1 VSLSRRALLRGLAGL
16 AAVPALRGLA
26 RLVDPDLRADLDARA
41 AAPPGTKRLVAFY
54 TGQGHLR
61 AQFLSPSGG
70 MGPALD
76 PLAPFA
82 ARLSVLHDVRGRSGH
97 YEGHAESLTG
107 RPNGETFTAAGGP
120 SLDQLVAE
128 LHRGKTALPSL
139 ELGCHSGNGADGM
152 IAYSAAGL
160 PIPAAQ
166 DPRGVFDRMFRLV
179 NEDPAAAARRRAQDR
194 SVLDVVK
201 ADLDDVSR
209 GLSPEARRLLDAHA
223 TLVREQEQAL
233 LNPVAVAA
241 CALGP
246 SPVAGPDGRWDYP
259 TACRLQL
266 ENAALALGCDVT
278 RVVTFMLGYAQNT
291 TVHDWLG
298 HTDDFHQIA
307 HGAVDDSAGKML
319 AIDRWQATQLATL
332 LGRLDALDLLDDTI
346 VVWLSELGLHA
357 FDHSKTDAG
366 MIIAGN
372 VRGASGGPVLRTGR
386 VVDMAQAHHQDVLF
400 TLGHALGLEL
410 DRFGDEGSRTLD
422 ALLTSS

>member
-1 VSLSRRALLRGLAGL
+1 MSLSRRALLRGLAGL

-26 RLVDPDLRADLDARA
+26 RLVAPDGRAGLDGAARA
-41 AAPPGTKRLVAFY
+41 AAPPGTKRLVVFY

-61 AQFLSPSGG
+61 DQFLSPAGG
-70 MGPALD
+70 LGPALE

-82 ARLSVLHDVRGRSGH
+82 DRLLVLHNVKGSSGH

-120 SLDQLVAE
+120 SLDQRIAE

-139 ELGCHSGNGADGM
+139 ELGCHAGNGADGM
-152 IAYSAAGL
+152 IAYAASGL

-179 NEDPAAAARRRAQDR
+179 NEDPAAAARRRAQDK

-201 ADLDDVSR
+201 ADLADASA
-209 GLSPEARRLLDAHA
+209 GLSAEARRLLDAHA

-233 LNPVAVAA
+233 ASPVEVAA
-241 CALGP
+241 CELGAA
-246 SPVAGPDGRWDYP
+246 PVAGPEGRWDYP
-259 TACRLQL
+259 TACRLQI

-298 HTDDFHQIA
+298 HSEDFHQIA
-307 HGAVDDSAGKML
+307 HGSVADSEAKML
-319 AIDRWQATQLATL
+319 AIDRWQAAQLATL
-332 LGRLDALDLLDDTI
+332 LGRLDALGLYDDTA
-346 VVWLSELGLHA
+346 VVWLSELGLHR
-357 FDHSKTDAG
+357 FDHLKSDSG
-366 MIIAGN
+366 MVIAGTAG
-372 VRGASGGPVLRTGR
+372 GALRTGR
-386 VVDMAQAHHQDVLF
+386 VVDMGQAHHHDVLL
-400 TLGHALGLEL
+400 TLGRALGLDLE
-410 DRFGDEGSRTLD
+410 RFGDEGTRALD
-422 ALLTSS
+422 ALLA